1 MEAKSHTVPKKEST
15 NISRKS
21 VDESTA
27 ARQRDNAR
35 MFDRIAHR
43 YDFLNRLLSLRC
55 DVTWRRRMAECL
67 PAAKNLHVLDV
78 ATGTADSLVSLVQHC
93 DRIELGVGLDMAE
106 GMLRIGQAKLH
117 GGGQSKKLSLVR
129 ADGAAM
135 PFEGGSFDA
144 VTIAF
149 GIRNFTD
156 TIGGLREFHR
166 VLKPGGRLLVLEF
179 SLPSN
184 SFLRRCYLA
193 YFRYVMPVIGRLLS
207 GDTAAYRHLNRS
219 VENFPYGSEFCGL
232 IAAVGFANVD
242 AHPLTLGVA
251 TIYQGQKESVSNDSR
266 HDTRADGTD

>member
-1 MEAKSHTVPKKEST
+1 MEAKSGTVPKKEPA

-21 VDESTA
+21 VDESTVG
-27 ARQRDNAR
+27 RQRDNAR

-67 PAAKNLHVLDV
+67 PAARNLHVLDV

-93 DRIELGVGLDMAE
+93 DRIEVGVGLDMAE
-106 GMLRIGQAKLH
+106 QMLMLGRSKLADSGQDAC
-117 GGGQSKKLSLVR
+117 LSLVR

-135 PFEGGSFDA
+135 PFEDGSFDV

-149 GIRNFTD
+149 GIRNFAD
-156 TIGGLREFHR
+156 TVRGLREFHR

-179 SLPSN
+179 SLPTN
-184 SFLRRCYLA
+184 SFLLRCYLA
-193 YFRYVMPVIGRLLS
+193 YFRYIMPLIGRLLS
-207 GDTAAYRHLNRS
+207 GDAGAYRYLNRS
-219 VENFPYGSEFCGL
+219 VENFRYGSEFCEL
-232 IAAVGFANVD
+232 IAAAGFAEVH

-251 TIYQGQKESVSNDSR
+251 TIYQGQKEPAPGDS
-266 HDTRADGTD
+266 HLNTEVDGAH

>member
-1 MEAKSHTVPKKEST
+1 MEAKSHTVPKKEPA
-15 NISRKS
+15 NISQIS
-21 VDESTA
+21 ADESTA
-27 ARQRDNAR
+27 AQQRDNAR

-67 PAAKNLHVLDV
+67 PSTKNLHILDV
-78 ATGTADSLVSLVQHC
+78 ATGTADSLLSLVQHC

-106 GMLRIGQAKLH
+106 RMLRMGQAKLQE
-117 GGGQSKKLSLVR
+117 GGQCKKLSLVR
-129 ADGAAM
+129 ADGVTM
-135 PFEGGSFDA
+135 PFEGASFDA

-149 GIRNFTD
+149 GIRNFAD

-179 SLPSN
+179 SLPTN

-193 YFRYVMPVIGRLLS
+193 YFRCVMPVIGRLLS
-207 GDTAAYRHLNRS
+207 GDAAAYRYLNRS
-219 VENFPYGSEFCGL
+219 VENFPYGSEFCEL
-232 IAAVGFANVD
+232 IVAVGFADVH

-251 TIYQGQKESVSNDSR
+251 TIYQGQKEPASDVSQLN
-266 HDTRADGTD
+266 TEGDGTD